1 MLFYFYYLNVMKD
14 LIKQKYTYY
23 LSMHKKLLKIIKE
36 IFIFLLIIFI
46 LVFYYYICM
55 CTYSFTNDNDQLTT
69 LYITSIEEL
78 KPINRNSPNIWYKYL
93 LDDFFNIFTSNGKT
107 INHKI
112 LEVKLEVKTLMPLAP
127 ESVNKS
133 VILNKV
139 KSDSMKSIILECEYY
154 KNKTSLL
161 ERQLLQTKI
170 AYHNLIKDIDE
181 ITKEMHYSFKKP

>member
-1 MLFYFYYLNVMKD
+1 MKN
-14 LIKQKYTYY
+14 LIKQKHTYY
-23 LSMHKKLLKIIKE
+23 ISMYKQLIIIIKE
-36 IFIFLLIIFI
+36 IFTCLLVIFI
-46 LVFYYYICM
+46 LIFCYYICM
-55 CTYSFTNDNDQLTT
+55 YTYSFTNDNDQLTT

-78 KPINRNSPNIWYKYL
+78 KPVNKNPPNIWYKYL
-93 LDDFFNIFTSNGKT
+93 LDDFFNKFTCNGKT
-107 INHKI
+107 INYKFI
-112 LEVKLEVKTLMPLAP
+112 EVKSDIKILMPLEP

-139 KSDSMKSIILECEYY
+139 KSDPMKSLILECEYY

-181 ITKEMHYSFKKP
+181 ITKEMHYSFKKPWC

>member
-1 MLFYFYYLNVMKD
+1 MKD
-14 LIKQKYTYY
+14 LIKQKHTYY
-23 LSMHKKLLKIIKE
+23 LSMHKQLLKITKE

-78 KPINRNSPNIWYKYL
+78 KPVNKNSPNIWYKYL
-93 LDDFFNIFTSNGKT
+93 LDDFFNKFTCNGKT

-112 LEVKLEVKTLMPLAP
+112 LEVKLEVKPLIP
-127 ESVNKS
+127 LELESVNKS

-139 KSDSMKSIILECEYY
+139 KSDHMKSLILECEYY

-181 ITKEMHYSFKKP
+181 IKKESNYSFKKQHF

>member
-1 MLFYFYYLNVMKD
+1 MKD
-14 LIKQKYTYY
+14 LIKQKHTYY
-23 LSMHKKLLKIIKE
+23 LYMHKQLLKIIKE

-78 KPINRNSPNIWYKYL
+78 KPINRNPPNIWYKYL
-93 LDDFFNIFTSNGKT
+93 LDDFFNKFTYNGKT

-112 LEVKLEVKTLMPLAP
+112 LEVKLEVKTLMPLVP
-127 ESVNKS
+127 EPVNKS

-139 KSDSMKSIILECEYY
+139 KSDPMKSIILECEYY

-181 ITKEMHYSFKKP
+181 ITKEMHYSFKKPWC